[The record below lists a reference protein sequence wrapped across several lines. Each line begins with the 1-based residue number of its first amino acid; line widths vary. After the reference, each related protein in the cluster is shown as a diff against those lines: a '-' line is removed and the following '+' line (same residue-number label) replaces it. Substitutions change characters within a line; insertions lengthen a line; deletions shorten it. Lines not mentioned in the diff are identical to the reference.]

1 MLKKNDNIEIKEK
14 EQNESVKKESEKLE
28 IMKKQ
33 QLGKIKNIIDYAYK
47 MKEFRKKMKLKLNYK
62 MKKNKN

>member
-14 EQNESVKKESEKLE
+14 EQSESGKKESEKLE

-33 QLGKIKNIIDYAYK
+33 QLGKIKNIIDYV
-47 MKEFRKKMKLKLNYK
+47 YK
-62 MKKNKN
+62 MKKFKKK